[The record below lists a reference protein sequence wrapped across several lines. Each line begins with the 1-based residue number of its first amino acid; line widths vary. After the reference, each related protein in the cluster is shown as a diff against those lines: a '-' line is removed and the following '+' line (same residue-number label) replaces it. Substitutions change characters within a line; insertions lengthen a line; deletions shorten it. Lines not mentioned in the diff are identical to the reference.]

1 MTNERQRRAVDPTA
15 LRVGSGRGAVWNG
28 IDSSAFLAFFF
39 GEPGQELVSRLL
51 SDEAAEVGVS
61 ALTSLEVWARLKA
74 EGRPE
79 SFEREW
85 NEHLPLFEAVVAV
98 DAEVC
103 GRAVEIRAATRERLP
118 TIDAVIAASASV
130 HDAVLVHRDP
140 HFRAIPARF
149 LRQVFLPSR

>member
-1 MTNERQRRAVDPTA
+1 MTH
-15 LRVGSGRGAVWNG
+15 LL
-28 IDSSAFLAFFF
+28 DSSAFLAFFF
-39 GEPGQELVSRLL
+39 GEPGEGRVRELL
-51 SDEAAEVGVS
+51 SDGTAELGVS
-61 ALTSLEVWARLKA
+61 VLTSLEVWARLKA

-85 NEHLPLFEAVVAV
+85 SEHLPLSDAVVAV
-98 DAEVC
+98 DADVC
-103 GRAVEIRAATRERLP
+103 RRAVEIRAATRERLP

-149 LRQVFLPSR
+149 LKQILLPSR